1 MNDVIAEIKRDYI
14 YELAKRSER
23 ADGRALMSIGRYRSK

>member
-14 YELAKRSER
+14 YELAKQ
-23 ADGRALMSIGRYRSK
+23 AKGQMGGPLMSIGRYRSK